1 MSDAVLI
8 VDDSLTVRMDLMET
22 LGAAGLAGTAR
33 ATVAEARD
41 ALAGATFALV
51 VLDVLLPDG
60 NGVDLLCEI
69 RENPATRATP
79 VMLLSTE
86 AEVADRVRGL
96 ATGADEYI
104 GKPYEPSYLVARAR
118 ELIERAA
125 GAASIPDRDT
135 ILVIDDSIT
144 FREALREVLEAAA
157 FRVVIAGSGEEGLRA
172 AARERP
178 SAIIVDGVLP
188 GADGASVIRRI
199 RLDAALRGTPCLLL
213 TGSQDAGAELRALD
227 SGADAFVRKEEDT
240 SVVLA
245 RLTAMLRSAGTGRN
259 RRVAASLH
267 APKRI
272 LTVDDSDTYLH
283 ALAGAL
289 HSAGYEVVSARS
301 GEEALELLAVQP
313 VDCIL
318 LDLLM
323 PGIGGEEACRRIKA
337 VPAMR
342 DTPIIM
348 LTSLEDRA
356 AMIRGLGA
364 GADDYIAKSSDFEV
378 LRARVLAQLRRKQFE
393 DENRLVRE
401 ELLRKELEATEAQAA
416 REVAETRA
424 ALAEEQK
431 IRAQMERAAA
441 LLEAAP
447 DCVVIVDDADRIT
460 MVNARTES
468 VFGYPR
474 GELLGQPIELIIPH
488 RLHAELPKFAKEPA
502 ATSAIELFAHRRDG
516 TEFPVEVGLSP
527 LVVPDGT
534 LVIGTIRDITE
545 RKQFEEALRA
555 SETRYRQLFE
565 TSLDLIV
572 ITDPSGLLVR
582 VSPSVTSL
590 LGYEPDELVGRSGV
604 EVVYHEDLDSTRNEM
619 RKARR
624 SGIPQNF
631 ECRYVSKR
639 GRLVTFWWKGI
650 WSEVHRQYVFVGRD
664 VTERNRAEQRIQ
676 SQLAHLHLLDHITRA
691 IGERQ
696 DLRSIFQVVVRSL
709 EDSLPTDFGCVSVYD
724 SAADVLRVTCVGAK
738 SGPLAEAL
746 MMVEEAAIGI
756 DDNGLR
762 RCIQGQLV
770 YEPSISEVR
779 FPFPERLARSGLGS
793 LVLAPLRSES
803 NVFGVLVAA
812 RRAAHAFTSVECEFL
827 RQLSEHVALAAH
839 QAQLYGALQQA
850 YDDLRQTQEAM
861 LQEER
866 LRALGQM
873 ASGIAHDINNALS
886 PVSLYTEAMLE
897 DEAGLSERARSY
909 LETIQRAVEDVTET
923 VARMREFYRQREPQL
938 ELAPV
943 QLNSMVEQVVD
954 LTRPR
959 WGDMAQQRGIT
970 IRILT
975 ELMPDLPQIMGV
987 ESEIREAL
995 TNLVLN
1001 AVDAMPEG
1009 GTLALRTS
1017 RAVGADAASA
1027 PVIAEVADNGIGMSE
1042 ETRRRCLEPFYTTK
1056 GERGT
1061 GLGLAMVFG
1070 TMRRHDADIQID
1082 SMPGAGTTVR
1092 LVFAA
1097 APAAADEIGRP
1108 AAVPALARL
1117 RLLLIDD
1124 DPILLKSLR
1133 DALESDGHVIVTAN
1147 GGEEGLAAL
1156 RNGLDR
1162 GEPFAAVITD
1172 LGMPYL
1178 DGRRVAAAVKACSPE
1193 TPVILLT
1200 GWGRQLAAD
1209 GDAPPH
1215 VDHVL
1220 AKPPRLREL
1229 REALSQSCR
1238 QRAEVNP
1245 WKAFP
1250 SPAS

>member
-8 VDDSLTVRMDLMET
+8 VDDSLTVRMDLMAT
-22 LGAAGLAGTAR
+22 LGTAGLASTAC

-41 ALAGATFALV
+41 ALAGGAFALI

-60 NGVDLLCEI
+60 DGVDFLREI

-86 AEVADRVRGL
+86 AEVADRVRGI
-96 ATGADEYI
+96 ATGADEYV
-104 GKPYEPSYLVARAR
+104 GKPYEPSFLIARAR
-118 ELIERAA
+118 ELIDRTA
-125 GAASIPDRDT
+125 GAAAVPDRDT
-135 ILVIDDSIT
+135 ILVIDDSVT
-144 FREALREVLEAAA
+144 FREALREVLEAAS
-157 FRVVIAGSGEEGLRA
+157 FRVVIAGNGEEGLQA

-178 SAIIVDGVLP
+178 SAVIVDGVLP
-188 GADGASVIRRI
+188 GADGASVIRRL
-199 RLDAALRGTPCLLL
+199 RLDAALRNTPCLLL

-245 RLTAMLRSAGTGRN
+245 RLSAVLRSAGTGQQ

-283 ALAGAL
+283 ALADAL
-289 HSAGYEVVSARS
+289 RGAGYEVVPARS
-301 GEEALELLAVQP
+301 GEQALELLAVQP

-323 PGIGGEEACRRIKA
+323 PGIGGEEACRCIKA
-337 VPAMR
+337 APEMR

-348 LTSLEDRA
+348 LTSLEDRE
-356 AMIRGLGA
+356 AMIRGFGA

-378 LRARVLAQLRRKQFE
+378 LRARLLAQLRRKQFE

-401 ELLRKELEATEAQAA
+401 ELLRKEMEAREAQAA

-431 IRAQMERAAA
+431 IRSQMERAAA
-441 LLEAAP
+441 FLEAAP
-447 DCVVIVDDADRIT
+447 DSVVIVDEADRIT

-468 VFGYPR
+468 VFGYSR
-474 GELLGQPIELIIPH
+474 AELLGQSVEALIPLRLREEAH
-488 RLHAELPKFAKEPA
+488 RLGQDRPA
-502 ATSAIELFAHRRDG
+502 AGAMELFARRRDG
-516 TEFPVEVGLSP
+516 SQFPVDVSLSP
-527 LVVPDGT
+527 LALPEQT
-534 LVIGTIRDITE
+534 LVIGTIRDVTE

-572 ITDPSGLLVR
+572 ITDPVGIFVR
-582 VSPSVTSL
+582 VSPSVTAL
-590 LGYEPDELVGRSGV
+590 LGYEPDELVGRSGA
-604 EVVYHEDLDSTRNEM
+604 EIVYHEDLDRTRDEM

-624 SGIPQNF
+624 TAVAQSF
-631 ECRYVSKR
+631 ECRYVSKQ
-639 GRLVTFWWKGI
+639 GRLATFWWKGI
-650 WSEVHRQYVFVGRD
+650 WSNATRNYIFVGRD
-664 VTERNRAEQRIQ
+664 VTERNQAEQRIQ
-676 SQLAHLHLLDHITRA
+676 AQLEHLHLLDHITRA

-696 DLRSIFQVVVRSL
+696 DLHSIFQVVVRSL
-709 EDSLPTDFGCVSVYD
+709 EDSLPIDFGCVCVHD
-724 SAADVLRVTCVGAK
+724 PGVDGLRVTCVGAK
-738 SGPLAEAL
+738 SEALAQAL
-746 MMVEEAAIGI
+746 MMAENAAIGI

-762 RCIQGQLV
+762 CCIDGELV
-770 YEPSISEVR
+770 YEPSISEVH
-779 FPFPERLARSGLGS
+779 FPFPERLAKSGLRS

-803 NVFGVLVAA
+803 RVFGVLVAA
-812 RRAAHAFTSVECEFL
+812 RHAAHAFASVECEFL
-827 RQLSEHVALAAH
+827 RQLSEHVALAAR
-839 QAQLYGALQQA
+839 QAQLHGALQQA

-886 PVSLYTEAMLE
+886 PVSLYTEALLD
-897 DEAGLSERARSY
+897 DEANLSERARRY

-938 ELAPV
+938 DLATV
-943 QLNSMVEQVVD
+943 QLNRMVEQVLD
-954 LTRPR
+954 LTRAR
-959 WGDMAQQRGIT
+959 WSDMAQHGGIT
-970 IRILT
+970 IQARA
-975 ELMPDLPQIMGV
+975 EVMPDLPEIMGV

-1001 AVDAMPEG
+1001 AVDAMPDG
-1009 GTLALRTS
+1009 GTLALRTCL
-1017 RAVGADAASA
+1017 AAEAGTAS
-1027 PVIAEVADNGIGMSE
+1027 VIVEVADSGIGMSE
-1042 ETRRRCLEPFYTTK
+1042 EARQRCLEPFFTTK

-1070 TMRRHDADIQID
+1070 TVRRHGADIQID
-1082 SMPGAGTTVR
+1082 SAPGAGTTVR
-1092 LVFAA
+1092 LIFPV
-1097 APAAADEIGRP
+1097 APAAVAEIARP
-1108 AAVPALARL
+1108 ATMPALAQL

-1124 DPILLKSLR
+1124 DPILAKSLR
-1133 DALESDGHVIVTAN
+1133 DALENDGHVIVTAN
-1147 GGEEGLAAL
+1147 GGEEGLAAF
-1156 RNGLDR
+1156 RAGLDR

-1178 DGRRVAAAVKACSPE
+1178 DGRRVAAAVKEASPA

-1200 GWGRQLAAD
+1200 GWGRQLVAD
-1209 GDAPPH
+1209 DDTPPH
-1215 VDHVL
+1215 VDRVL

-1229 REALSQSCR
+1229 REALSQFCQPTS
-1238 QRAEVNP
+1238 
-1245 WKAFP
+1245 
-1250 SPAS
+1250 

>member
-1 MSDAVLI
+1 MNAGVLI
-8 VDDSLTVRMDLMET
+8 VDDSLTVRMDLTET
-22 LGAAGLAGTAR
+22 FDAAGLATTAR
-33 ATVAEARD
+33 ATIAAARE
-41 ALAGATFALV
+41 ALADGAFALV

-60 NGVDLLCEI
+60 DGVELLREI
-69 RENPATRATP
+69 RENPATNATP

-86 AEVADRVRGL
+86 AEVSDRVRGL
-96 ATGADEYI
+96 STGADDYV
-104 GKPYEPSYLVARAR
+104 GKPYDPAYLVARAR

-125 GAASIPDRDT
+125 GAAAAPDRDT

-144 FREALREVLEAAA
+144 FREALREALEGAA
-157 FRVVIAGSGEEGLRA
+157 FRVVVAGSGEEGLQA

-178 SAIIVDGVLP
+178 AAIIVDGVLP
-188 GADGASVIRRI
+188 GVDGPSVIRSI
-199 RLDAALRGTPCLLL
+199 RLDAALRSTPCVLL
-213 TGSQDAGAELRALD
+213 TGSEDAGAELRALD
-227 SGADAFVRKEEDT
+227 SGADAFVRKEDDT
-240 SVVLA
+240 GIILA
-245 RLTAMLRSAGTGRN
+245 RLTATLRTAGTRQN
-259 RRVAASLH
+259 RRGAASLH

-272 LTVDDSDTYLH
+272 LTVDDSETYLQ

-289 HSAGYEVVSARS
+289 RSAEYEVVFARS
-301 GEEALELLAVQP
+301 GEQALELLAVQP

-323 PGIGGEEACRRIKA
+323 PGIGGEEACRRIKTA
-337 VPAMR
+337 PTIR

-348 LTSLEDRA
+348 LTSLEDRD
-356 AMIRGLGA
+356 AMIRGLSA
-364 GADDYIAKSSDFEV
+364 GADDYIAKSNDFEV
-378 LRARVLAQLRRKQFE
+378 LRARVRAQMRRKQFE

-401 ELLRKELEATEAQAA
+401 ALLRKEIEAMEARAA

-431 IRAQMERAAA
+431 IRTQMERAAA

-447 DCVVIVDDADRIT
+447 DSVVIVDEAGRIT

-474 GELLGQPIELIIPH
+474 GELLGQPVAMLIPT
-488 RLHAELPKFAKEPA
+488 RLHGELHAPGQEPPA
-502 ATSAIELFAHRRDG
+502 ARAMELFARRRDG
-516 TEFPVEVGLSP
+516 SEFPVEVSLSP
-527 LVVPDGT
+527 LTAPEGT

-545 RKQFEEALRA
+545 RKQFEAALRA
-555 SETRYRQLFE
+555 SEIRYRQLFE

-572 ITDPSGLLVR
+572 ITDVSGLFVR
-582 VSPSVTSL
+582 VSPSATAL
-590 LGYEPDELVGRSGV
+590 LGFEPEELIGRSGV
-604 EVVYHEDLDSTRNEM
+604 EIVYHADLDRTRNAM
-619 RKARR
+619 RTARR
-624 SGIPQNF
+624 TGIAQNF
-631 ECRYVSKR
+631 ECRYVTKQA
-639 GRLVTFWWKGI
+639 RLVTFWWKGI
-650 WSEVHRQYVFVGRD
+650 WSEANRQYVFVGRD
-664 VTERNRAEQRIQ
+664 VTERNEAEKRIQ
-676 SQLAHLHLLDHITRA
+676 GQLEHLHLLDHITRA
-691 IGERQ
+691 VGERQ

-709 EDSLPTDFGCVSVYD
+709 EDSLPIDFGCVCIYD
-724 SAADVLRVTCVGAK
+724 PATDALRVTCVGVK
-738 SGPLAEAL
+738 SAPVAEAL
-746 MMVEEAAIGI
+746 MMAEESAIGI

-762 RCIQGQLV
+762 CCIQGQVV
-770 YEPSISEVR
+770 YEPSIGEVR
-779 FPFPERLARSGLGS
+779 FPFPERLARSGLRS

-803 NVFGVLVAA
+803 RVFGVLVAA

-827 RQLSEHVALAAH
+827 RQLSEHVGLAAH
-839 QAQLYGALQQA
+839 QVQLYGALQQA

-897 DEAGLSERARSY
+897 DEANLSERARGY

-943 QLNSMVEQVVD
+943 QLNRMVAQVID
-954 LTRPR
+954 LTRAR
-959 WGDMAQQRGIT
+959 WSDMAQEHGIT
-970 IRILT
+970 IRMLA
-975 ELMPDLPQIMGV
+975 ELMPDLSEIMGI

-1009 GTLALRTS
+1009 GTLAVRTS
-1017 RAVGADAASA
+1017 LAADVAS
-1027 PVIAEVADNGIGMSE
+1027 VIVEVADSGIGMSAE
-1042 ETRRRCLEPFYTTK
+1042 ARQRCLEPFFTTK

-1070 TMRRHDADIQID
+1070 TMRRHGGDIQID
-1082 SMPGAGTTVR
+1082 SIPGAGTTVR

-1097 APAAADEIGRP
+1097 APAAAAESRQL
-1108 AAVPALARL
+1108 AVVPALARL

-1133 DALESDGHVIVTAN
+1133 DTLEGDGHLIATAN
-1147 GGEEGLAAL
+1147 GGREGIAAL
-1156 RNGLDR
+1156 HASLDR

-1178 DGRRVAAAVKACSPE
+1178 DGRRVAAAIKQSSPA

-1200 GWGRQLAAD
+1200 GWGRQLTQD
-1209 GDAPPH
+1209 GDTPPH
-1215 VDHVL
+1215 VDRVL

-1229 REALSQSCR
+1229 RDALR
-1238 QRAEVNP
+1238 QFCQP
-1245 WKAFP
+1245 T
-1250 SPAS
+1250 S